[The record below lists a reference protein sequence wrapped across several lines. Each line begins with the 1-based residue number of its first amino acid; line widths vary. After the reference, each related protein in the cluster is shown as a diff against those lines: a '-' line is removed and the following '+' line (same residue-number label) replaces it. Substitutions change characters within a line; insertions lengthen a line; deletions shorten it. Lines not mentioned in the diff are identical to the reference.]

1 MQDQR
6 PLSPATDILSDHP
19 GDPDAISSPTLYEM
33 LMSRYEQEE
42 RIDKVMILS
51 SFIAIV
57 MEYGPDDDLLDPD
70 EGDETAWNER
80 TQQIFHV
87 EPDYHRN

>member
-19 GDPDAISSPTLYEM
+19 CDPDVISSPTLYET
-33 LMSRYEQEE
+33 LMNRYEHEG

-51 SFIAIV
+51 GFIAIV

-70 EGDETAWNER
+70 EDDETVWNEPDK
-80 TQQIFHV
+80 IFHV
-87 EPDYHRN
+87 EPDYQRN